1 MTSGITSTQV
11 DSVIKNKTLTRVGF
25 LLLDNFTMIALASA
39 IETLRMANQLSGEEL
54 FSWQLIS
61 EDGSLVKASDGLSF
75 TPDFSILNAPV
86 LDMVIVVG
94 GVDITR
100 SFSQRQVGWLRALGR
115 KNYTLG
121 GICTGAYVLAHA
133 GLLDNFESS
142 IHWECLASLQERY
155 PKVRCN
161 NRLYSIDKNRMTS
174 SGGTTAMDM
183 FLHYISLKYGGKL
196 SGAVSD
202 MFICDRV
209 RGEFDQQRVSLRQM
223 HTHGQPVQKLVDI
236 IELME
241 ANLEEPIELDELAS
255 FVSVSRRQ
263 LERMFLK
270 HLDCS
275 PSRYYLKLRLDRA
288 RQLLKQSNLSI
299 VEISAACGFVSTPH
313 FSRCYRKH
321 IGISPRDERKD
332 IWAGT
337 ARTHHLLSE
346 PLVDQ
351 EVVRPV
357 IRSTTALFQA
367 QTEPSYGSVALQ

>member
-1 MTSGITSTQV
+1 MTTGVTPNPA
-11 DSVIKNKTLTRVGF
+11 IKTKTLTRVGF

-61 EDGSLVKASDGLSF
+61 EDGCLVQASDGLSF
-75 TPDFSILNAPV
+75 TPDFSILNAPI
-86 LDMVIVVG
+86 LDIVIVAG

-100 SFSQRQVGWLRALGR
+100 SFSPRQVSWLRTLGR

-133 GLLDNFESS
+133 GLLDNYESS

-174 SGGTTAMDM
+174 SGGTTSMDM
-183 FLHYISLKYGGKL
+183 FLNYITLKYGGKL

-223 HTHGQPVQKLVDI
+223 HTQGQPVQKLVDI

-255 FVSVSRRQ
+255 YVAVSRRQ

-270 HLDCS
+270 NLDCS

-288 RQLLKQSNLSI
+288 RQLLKQSSLSI

-321 IGISPRDERKD
+321 IGISPRDERKG
-332 IWAGT
+332 IWSDSV
-337 ARTHHLLSE
+337 RTTLLTD
-346 PLVDQ
+346 PLVDH
-351 EVVRPV
+351 ELVIPAVR
-357 IRSTTALFQA
+357 SATALFQA
-367 QTEPSYGSVALQ
+367 QTEPSYGSVTLQ

>member
-1 MTSGITSTQV
+1 MTSGITPNPA
-11 DSVIKNKTLTRVGF
+11 IKNKTLTRVGF
-25 LLLDNFTMIALASA
+25 LLLDNFTMISLVSA

-54 FSWQLIS
+54 FSWHLIS
-61 EDGSLVKASDGLSF
+61 EDGEIVQASDGLSF

-86 LDMVIVVG
+86 LDIVIVAG

-100 SFSQRQVGWLRALGR
+100 SFNQRQVSWLRALGR

-121 GICTGAYVLAHA
+121 SICTGAYVLAHA
-133 GLLDNFESS
+133 GLLDNHETSS
-142 IHWECLASLQERY
+142 HWECLASLQERY

-161 NRLYSIDKNRMTS
+161 NRLYSIDKKRMTS
-174 SGGTTAMDM
+174 SGGTTPMDM
-183 FLHYISLKYGGKL
+183 FLNFIALRYGGKL
-196 SGAVSD
+196 SSAVSD

-223 HTHGQPVQKLVDI
+223 HTNGQPMPKLVDI

-255 FVSVSRRQ
+255 FVTVSRRQ

-270 HLDCS
+270 NLDCS

-288 RQLLKQSNLSI
+288 RQLLKQSSLSI

-321 IGISPRDERKD
+321 IGTSPRDERKGIYSD
-332 IWAGT
+332 V
-337 ARTHHLLSE
+337 ARINMVSE
-346 PLVDQ
+346 PLISHEFVIPA
-351 EVVRPV
+351 VR
-357 IRSTTALFQA
+357 SATALFQA
-367 QTEPSYGSVALQ
+367 QTEPSYGSVILQ

>member
-1 MTSGITSTQV
+1 MASGITSTQTNPA
-11 DSVIKNKTLTRVGF
+11 IKSKTLTRVGF

-61 EDGSLVKASDGLSF
+61 EDGCLVKASDGLSF

-100 SFSQRQVGWLRALGR
+100 SFSQRQVSWLRALGR

-133 GLLDNFESS
+133 GLLDNYESS

-183 FLHYISLKYGGKL
+183 FLNYISLKYGGKL

-223 HTHGQPVQKLVDI
+223 HTHGQPVPKLVDI

-241 ANLEEPIELDELAS
+241 ANLEEPFELDELAS
-255 FVSVSRRQ
+255 FVAVSRRQ

-270 HLDCS
+270 HLECS

-288 RQLLKQSNLSI
+288 RQLLKQSSLSI
-299 VEISAACGFVSTPH
+299 VEISTACGFVSTPH

-321 IGISPRDERKD
+321 IGISPRDERK
-332 IWAGT
+332 GT
-337 ARTHHLLSE
+337 WSDATRTNVLRD
-346 PLVDQ
+346 PLIDQ
-351 EVVRPV
+351 EIVIPA
-357 IRSTTALFQA
+357 IRSATALFQA
-367 QTEPSYGSVALQ
+367 QTEPSYGSIAIQ